1 MIVYVW
7 VISNFEIIG
16 HSDISVQITLEG
28 IELEIQYG
36 GRIINVPTELL
47 NFPGEK
53 MPFVFNMYQSWE
65 LGNDCKSDVFSKM
78 DSEKQQE
85 NCCIHIGSFTPSLF

>member
-16 HSDISVQITLEG
+16 HSDISVQIALEG

-47 NFPGEK
+47 NVPVEK
-53 MPFVFNMYQSWE
+53 MPFVFNMY
-65 LGNDCKSDVFSKM
+65 
-78 DSEKQQE
+78 
-85 NCCIHIGSFTPSLF
+85 

>member
-1 MIVYVW
+1 MW

-16 HSDISVQITLEG
+16 HSDISVQIALEG

-47 NFPGEK
+47 NFPVEK
-53 MPFVFNMYQSWE
+53 MPFVFNMY
-65 LGNDCKSDVFSKM
+65 
-78 DSEKQQE
+78 
-85 NCCIHIGSFTPSLF
+85 